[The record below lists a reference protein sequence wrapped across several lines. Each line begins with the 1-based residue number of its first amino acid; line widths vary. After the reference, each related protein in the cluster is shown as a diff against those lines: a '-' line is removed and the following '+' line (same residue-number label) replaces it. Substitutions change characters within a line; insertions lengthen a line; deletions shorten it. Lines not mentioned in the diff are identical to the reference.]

1 MVSNLGLMGFDE
13 KTKQMMLL
21 ATHPGVKVEQVI
33 ENTEFEML
41 VADKV
46 TENKPP
52 TDEELK
58 KLREQ
63 VDPDKLYI

>member
-1 MVSNLGLMGFDE
+1 MGFDD
-13 KTKQMMLL
+13 KTKRMILL
-21 ATHPGVKVEQVI
+21 ATHPGITVQQVVQ
-33 ENTEFEML
+33 NTEFEML

-52 TDEELK
+52 SAEELK
-58 KLREQ
+58 ILREK